1 MSTVAT
7 VADLATFTNVTLDE
21 TRAQQMLDLVED
33 LASGIVSP
41 LPATAKVIILTA
53 AARALP
59 NPAGTTAQ
67 SSGGSSASW
76 APGGVYLT
84 KAERGNLRRLA
95 GIGGGAFSVN
105 TAPHAGEGYREPLG
119 PVTLDDRE
127 QLLDD
132 YPEILP

>member
-1 MSTVAT
+1 MSTVAS
-7 VADLATFTNVTLDE
+7 VSDLTTFANVTVDE

-41 LPATAKVIILTA
+41 LPVTAKVIILTA

-59 NPAGTTAQ
+59 NPTGASSQ
-67 SSGGSSASW
+67 SAGGSSATW

-95 GIGGGAFSVN
+95 GIGGGAFSINV
-105 TAPHAGEGYREPLG
+105 APNAGQDYREPLG

-127 QLLDD
+127 QLMDD